1 MFKQGKSEIHIFDA
15 ASGSDSDYDD
25 EGVNSLTSEG
35 DLTKIIENS
44 TSKADLVKIQSTPRG
59 KASLRREQT
68 ITKA

>member
-35 DLTKIIENS
+35 DLTKIIES
-44 TSKADLVKIQSTPRG
+44 SASKADLVKI
-59 KASLRREQT
+59 
-68 ITKA
+68 

>member
-1 MFKQGKSEIHIFDA
+1 MQPTPIIKSNRSKKTIKNLFKQGKSEIHIFDA

-44 TSKADLVKIQSTPRG
+44 TSKADLVKI
-59 KASLRREQT
+59 
-68 ITKA
+68 